1 MNTDHALVTSAYLAF
16 TRPLSCALLRYLG
29 RLRFKT
35 LFLLTASLFAVD
47 LFVPD
52 VIPLLDELLLGLA
65 TLLFATWRK
74 RKFGGQP
81 DDRPS

>member
-1 MNTDHALVTSAYLAF
+1 MPSPHPPALRSRGLVVA
-16 TRPLSCALLRYLG
+16 PLLRYLG
-29 RLRFKT
+29 RLRFKN

-47 LFVPD
+47 LIVPD

-74 RKFGGQP
+74 RKFGGPP